1 MYVPTLEESSIV
13 YRQPPRYQAG
23 EPFTGSVSQPSTD
36 GQSSVRAVD
45 PLTGVVKWEHRF
57 TQRNE
62 WHRVGGILSVAGDL
76 IFVGNETTFYA
87 LDARTGAELWR
98 FNTGGRIAAAPI
110 TYMAGGK
117 QYVAIAAGRALIAF
131 ALDDAR

>member
-1 MYVPTLEESSIV
+1 
-13 YRQPPRYQAG
+13 
-23 EPFTGSVSQPSTD
+23 
-36 GQSSVRAVD
+36 
-45 PLTGVVKWEHRF
+45 VKWEHKFRE
-57 TQRNE
+57 QNE
-62 WHRVGGILSVAGDL
+62 WHRLGGILSVAGDL

-87 LDARTGAELWR
+87 LDARTGAELWH

-131 ALDDAR
+131 SLDDAR